1 MHIKSIDA
9 IEILDSRGVPSIH
22 TSVVLNSGHKG
33 EAMVPSGAS
42 TGKKEAF
49 ELRDN
54 DERFDGKGTK
64 KAIENIKSLIQPAL
78 LGKPIEEQKELDQ
91 IMINLDGTR
100 EKKKLGANSILSVSL
115 ACTRAAANAMNL
127 PLYDY
132 IRILFNSKSDKGSTL
147 SMPKPMLNIFNGG
160 AHSNNRIDI
169 QEFMIMPSGDVSFS
183 EGLKNCVQVYTS
195 LKRLLSS
202 KGWSTNVGDEGGF
215 APNLDSNEEVI
226 EYLIKAI
233 QSANFSYG
241 KDIFISLD
249 CAASEFF
256 DGRNYILNATDETFS
271 SDGLIDYYVKLIK
284 KFDIKSI
291 EDPLHEDDWDGWIK
305 LTSELNGVQIVG
317 DDIFVTQRELLK
329 KGIDSHAGNAI
340 LIKPNQVGTLT
351 ESLESIQYN
360 NKAVL
365 TNATVY
371 FEFDKSSL
379 TSRSLQILKSVVEA
393 LSENPSVTVTLAGHA
408 DERGT
413 REYNLALGER
423 RANAAKDYLMTY
435 GVSSDRIKVLSYGKE
450 RPVDS
455 GSNPLSWS
463 KNRRSVT
470 VKAN

>member
-1 MHIKSIDA
+1 MCIR
-9 IEILDSRGVPSIH
+9 DS
-22 TSVVLNSGHKG
+22 
-33 EAMVPSGAS
+33 
-42 TGKKEAF
+42 
-49 ELRDN
+49 
-54 DERFDGKGTK
+54 
-64 KAIENIKSLIQPAL
+64 
-78 LGKPIEEQKELDQ
+78 
-91 IMINLDGTR
+91 
-100 EKKKLGANSILSVSL
+100 
-115 ACTRAAANAMNL
+115 
-127 PLYDY
+127 Y
-132 IRILFNSKSDKGSTL
+132 IRILFNSKSGKGSTL

-169 QEFMIMPSGDVSFS
+169 QEFMIMPSDDVSFS

-256 DGRNYILNATDETFS
+256 DGKNYILNATDETFS
-271 SDGLIDYYVKLIK
+271 SDGLVDYYVKLIK

-305 LTSELNGVQIVG
+305 LTRELNGVQIVG

-351 ESLESIQYN
+351 ESLESIQLAKEN
-360 NKAVL
+360 EFNTIISHRSGETEDSFIADLAVGVDAKQIK
-365 TNATVY
+365 TGAP
-371 FEFDKSSL
+371 
-379 TSRSLQILKSVVEA
+379 SRSDRNSKYNRLLII
-393 LSENPSVTVTLAGHA
+393 ENELYP
-408 DERGT
+408 
-413 REYNLALGER
+413 
-423 RANAAKDYLMTY
+423 K
-435 GVSSDRIKVLSYGKE
+435 K
-450 RPVDS
+450 
-455 GSNPLSWS
+455 
-463 KNRRSVT
+463 
-470 VKAN
+470 

>member
-64 KAIENIKSLIQPAL
+64 KAIENIKNLIQPAL
-78 LGKPIEEQKELDQ
+78 LGKPIEDQKELDQ

-100 EKKKLGANSILSVSL
+100 QKKKIGANSILSVSL

-169 QEFMIMPSGDVSFS
+169 QEFMIMPSDDISFS

-271 SDGLIDYYVKLIK
+271 SDALIDYYVKLIK

-305 LTSELNGVQIVG
+305 LTKELNGVQIVG

-351 ESLESIQYN
+351 ESLESIQLAKEN
-360 NKAVL
+360 EFNTIISHRSGETEDPFIADLAVGVDAKQIK
-365 TNATVY
+365 TGAP
-371 FEFDKSSL
+371 
-379 TSRSLQILKSVVEA
+379 SRSDRNSKYNRLLII
-393 LSENPSVTVTLAGHA
+393 ENELYP
-408 DERGT
+408 
-413 REYNLALGER
+413 
-423 RANAAKDYLMTY
+423 K
-435 GVSSDRIKVLSYGKE
+435 K
-450 RPVDS
+450 
-455 GSNPLSWS
+455 
-463 KNRRSVT
+463 
-470 VKAN
+470 